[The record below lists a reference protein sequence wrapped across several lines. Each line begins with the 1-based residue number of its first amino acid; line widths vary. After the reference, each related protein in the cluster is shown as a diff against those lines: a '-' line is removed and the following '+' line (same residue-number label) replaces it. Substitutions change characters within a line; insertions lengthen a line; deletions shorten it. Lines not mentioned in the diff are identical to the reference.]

1 MALSIISFFAVI
13 IVIVL
18 FHEIGHFVTAK
29 AFGVGVEEFGIGFPP
44 RLVSIK
50 RGETRYS
57 LNALPL
63 GGFVKLA
70 GEEDPKVERSLAGK
84 SIGVRMLVL
93 SAGSLMNFLLP
104 LLLFTVAFMI
114 PHDIVSGQVEVAA
127 VAQGSPAE
135 LANLEPGDTIIS
147 VNGRPVRNLVDLQR
161 YFHLKLGESV
171 TVQVKKTAGDIEAV
185 QLTPRWRPPEG
196 QGAVGVQVRLEA
208 AVVER
213 RSYPVWQAV
222 PMGISECIETY
233 ILFKNEIISI
243 IIGSASAVVTGPV
256 GIAQITGQ
264 VARAG
269 FSPLLEFAGFLSI
282 NLAIINLL
290 PLPALDGGRIAFVL
304 LEGIRRGKRISPKT
318 EGLVHMIGFA
328 LLITLALLITYQDI
342 LRILTGGSLLP

>member
-1 MALSIISFFAVI
+1 MALSIVSFLAVI

-29 AFGVGVEEFGIGFPP
+29 SFGVGVDEFGIGFPP
-44 RLVSIK
+44 RLVSFK

-57 LNALPL
+57 FNALPL

-70 GEEDPKVERSLAGK
+70 GEEDPRVAKSLAGK

-114 PHDIVSGQVEVAA
+114 PNNVVSGHVVVSA
-127 VAQGSPAE
+127 VAPGSPAE
-135 LANLEPGDTIIS
+135 LAKLEPEDTILS
-147 VNGRPVRNLVDLQR
+147 VNGKPVRNLVDLQR
-161 YFHLKLGESV
+161 YFHLKLGEPV
-171 TVQVKKTAGDIEAV
+171 TVQVKKTTGGIEEV
-185 QLTPRWRPPEG
+185 QVTPRWRPTEG
-196 QGAVGVQVRLEA
+196 QGAVGVQVRMESV
-208 AVVER
+208 VVER
-213 RSYPVWQAV
+213 RSYPIWQAV
-222 PMGISECIETY
+222 PMGINECIETY
-233 ILFKNEIISI
+233 VLFKNEIISI
-243 IIGSASAVVTGPV
+243 IIGSTSTVVAGPV
-256 GIAQITGQ
+256 GIAQMTGQ

-290 PLPALDGGRIAFVL
+290 PLPALDGGRIAFVV

-318 EGLVHMIGFA
+318 EGLVHMLGFA
-328 LLITLALLITYQDI
+328 LLITLALLVTYQDI
-342 LRILTGGSLLP
+342 LRIVSGGSLLP